1 MLYSRSALS
10 LEMARQLINPGVLD
24 EGLRS
29 GLFIS
34 GLRRTGKTTFLRADL
49 IPALE
54 EQGAVVIYV
63 DLWTDTLT
71 LPSSLLQQAVV
82 AKLQELESAGSKAME
97 KLKRV
102 KGLNIDALG
111 FKLGINLGEVGKP
124 EGTTLAQALL
134 KVVDETK
141 SDVVLIVDEVQQALA
156 SEDGRNMLFA
166 LKAARDAINPRPET
180 PGHFIF
186 VGAGSHRAQ
195 VGELAAK
202 KNQAFAG
209 ATSIEFPV
217 LGSDYVDFL
226 IERYAQEVNAS
237 QLPTPNVA
245 YGAFRS
251 LGHRPEEL
259 KKALGQAIR
268 QGGDPNVVVPI
279 IAQTLRITLAD
290 SEIFKVENLG
300 SLALAIF
307 DRIATSADSKAK
319 LFSAEAAAD
328 YSAAV
333 GREVKVDEIQPI
345 INALLAENLIMR
357 RGHGQYELADPYV
370 GEIYQDAQRLVGSA
384 GT

>member
-10 LEMARQLINPGVLD
+10 LGMARQLINPGVLD

-134 KVVDETK
+134 RVVDETK

-237 QLPTPNVA
+237 QLPTPKVA

>member
-237 QLPTPNVA
+237 QLPTPKVA
-245 YGAFRS
+245 YAAFRS

-268 QGGDPNVVVPI
+268 QSGDPNVVVPI